1 MINTQSSSI
10 TPARTGALRS
20 RPTLGFVIMWGI
32 DNEYSNPVWSGIM
45 DAAGEFDVNLLSFA
59 GRKWSMLDDE
69 IFNPAALE
77 QINAANLDGLV
88 VILSELKTLKRL
100 KAYGTIPI
108 VTIGIPNDEFPG
120 LIADNYGSMKA
131 EITHLIEQHGRKKIA
146 FIKTWDGHPDG
157 DARLKAYVDALAE
170 HNLSYDPRLVFGYDF
185 LEVEAAEQI
194 THTFI
199 EQQMEFDAIAAAS
212 DKMAIGAMNALEKHG
227 LRVPYDV
234 SVVGFDDIPE
244 ASFTTSPL
252 TTVRQPLQAMGR
264 RAVEILLAQLR
275 GEQVAAREVLPPILV
290 RRQSCGCFSDEVA
303 QRNSSPGNGQV
314 NPRPQII
321 AEMTQLP
328 IGLDA
333 GWAERL
339 FDALVTDVNN
349 KTSDAF
355 LIAVDE
361 ASRQVISQAT
371 VVAALNGWL
380 SILRHQARPMW
391 ADNPAALG
399 QAEDLWQKARAF
411 IGEAA
416 LRQQA
421 QIQAQAD
428 AQTAILREF
437 GGVLITT
444 FDIKELMELVSQ
456 NLPKF
461 GINSCYL
468 ALYTEPGKVSE
479 KVQLILAQKEGQHIA
494 LDEANRSIFT
504 HELVRSEFLP
514 EQRFNLLTMPLY
526 FREAWLGYVLFE
538 VGSREGAIYE
548 ALRGELSSALQGA
561 LLVQQ
566 MEEHAAE
573 LARQQYVLDTFME
586 NIPDRVYFKDA
597 QNRLT
602 RTNKALAVK
611 MGVKDA
617 AELIGKSDFDLFPKE
632 QAEIKQQ
639 QEQAIMQ
646 TGQPILGLEEADGI
660 DHWALTTKMPLRDE
674 KGAIIGTFGI
684 SHDITE
690 QVKAKQTAE
699 AAKDEAIQ
707 ARKEA
712 LAEKES
718 AEKARQIAEAAKE
731 EAEKAKKDT
740 EIANR
745 TLAAQIWQTAGQAQ
759 LNERMRG
766 EQDIVTLA
774 NNVIEQLCEYLAAPV
789 GALYALED
797 TTLTLA
803 GAYAYRRKSLV
814 EQFELGEGLVGQAAK
829 GKRVIKIQLPDD
841 YIKITSVSLGE
852 IMPRH
857 VIFTP
862 LIYDGQVVGVIEMG
876 ALTPFTQ
883 DQLEFLNIAIES
895 VAIAFMTAQAR
906 QRVNELLV
914 QTRQQAEELQ
924 AQEEELRATNEELEA
939 QTESL
944 RTSETRLKTNQTAL
958 EAANADLE
966 EKTEV
971 LQKQQT
977 ELDRQNQILR
987 DAQQEL
993 QRKAEELAQ
1002 ASKYKSEF
1010 LANMSH
1016 ELRTPLNSML
1026 ILAGMLAKNDEGNL
1040 TADQVESAQVIHS
1053 GGTDL
1058 LNLIN
1063 EILDLAKVEAGKMEF
1078 HFAPMPWEILIE
1090 RMNAQFGPVAQRKG
1104 LQFITRVAEDL
1115 PPSIVT
1121 DEQRL
1126 AQIIKN
1132 LLSNAF
1138 KFTEQGSVALSVF
1151 RPATD
1156 TNLSASG
1163 LSPQTAVAISVSDTG
1178 IGMTPKQQKVVF
1190 EAFQQADGSTSRQY
1204 GGTGLGLTITREM
1217 THRLGGQVA
1226 LASEPG
1232 KGSVFTIYL
1241 PLNTSQGSMVEG
1253 QMSQMPA
1260 LTLSLPQGQ
1269 TPETRP
1275 ATFDLRP
1282 STPAPIP
1289 DDRDSLTPS
1298 DRILLI
1304 VEDDAK
1310 FAKIVRDYA
1319 HKKHFK
1325 CIIAGNGES
1334 ALALSQS
1341 HSPAAIV
1348 LDLKLPGM
1356 SGWDVL
1362 DALKDDP
1369 DLRHIPVHI
1378 MSVDDED
1385 LSAYQRGA
1393 MGFLTKPVSQ
1403 KSLEGAFGKIEAFIS
1418 SKIRS
1423 LLLVEDDAALRLS
1436 VRKLL
1441 EGSDIAITEAASGQA
1456 ALNHI
1461 AAQPFDCMILDLS
1474 LPDISGFELLSR
1486 LDSDEH
1492 LPKCPVI
1499 VYTGK
1504 ELSPEEN
1511 MELLKYADSVIVK
1524 GVKSPERLLD
1534 ETALFLHR
1542 VVADLPADQQQTIRR
1557 LHNRE
1562 AVLQGK
1568 QILIVDDDARNAFA
1582 LSRLLNDKGVK
1593 MHIAA
1598 SAAKALEKLENL
1610 EISLILTDIM
1620 MPGMDGYEFIRALR
1634 AQPRFQTTPI
1644 IALTAKAMK
1653 GDREKCI
1660 EAGANDYLSKPIDPE
1675 RLFSMLRVWLSKE

>member
-1 MINTQSSSI
+1 MINTETLSA
-10 TPARTGALRS
+10 TPARSGALSS
-20 RPTLGFVIMWGI
+20 RPTLGFVLMWGV

-45 DAAGEFDVNLLSFA
+45 DAAREFNVNLLSFA
-59 GRKWSMLDDE
+59 GRKWSTLDDE
-69 IFNPAALE
+69 IFNPAVFE
-77 QINAANLDGLV
+77 QINTANLDGLV
-88 VILSELKTLKRL
+88 VILSELKTIKRL
-100 KAYGTIPI
+100 KGYGTIPI
-108 VTIGIPNDEFPG
+108 VTIGTPNDELPG
-120 LIADNYGSMKA
+120 LITDNYGGMKA
-131 EITHLIEQHGRKKIA
+131 EIAHLIEQHGRKRIA
-146 FIKTWDGHPDG
+146 FIRTWDGHPDG
-157 DARLKAYVDALAE
+157 DARLKAYWDVLAE
-170 HNLSYDPRLVFGYDF
+170 HNLPCDPRLVFGYDF
-185 LEVEAAEQI
+185 LEIDAAEQI

-199 EQQMEFDAIAAAS
+199 EQQIEFDAIAAAS
-212 DKMAIGAMNALEKHG
+212 DKMAIGAMHALEKHG

-252 TTVRQPLQAMGR
+252 STARQPLEAMGR
-264 RAVEILLAQLR
+264 RAVEILLAQLS
-275 GEQVAAREVLPPILV
+275 GEQVAEREVLPPILV
-290 RRQSCGCFSDEVA
+290 RRQSCGCFSENVL
-303 QRNSSPGNGQV
+303 QRNSSSGNGQV
-314 NPRPQII
+314 NHRAQTI
-321 AEMTQLP
+321 AEMTQGP
-328 IGLDA
+328 IALDA

-349 KTSDAF
+349 KTSDNF

-361 ASRQVISQAT
+361 ISRQLISQAT
-371 VVAALNGWL
+371 AVTALNGWL

-399 QAEDLWQKARAF
+399 LAEDLWQKASAF

-421 QIQAQAD
+421 QNQAQLK
-428 AQTAILREF
+428 AQTTILREF
-437 GGVLITT
+437 GEVLITT
-444 FDIKELMELVSQ
+444 FDIKELMELVSH
-456 NLPKF
+456 NLPRF

-479 KVQLILAQKEGQHIA
+479 KAQLILAQKEGQKIE
-494 LDEANRSIFT
+494 LDEAKRSIFT
-504 HELVRSEFLP
+504 HELVHSELLP

-526 FREAWLGYVLFE
+526 FREAWLGYVIFE

-566 MEEHAAE
+566 MEEHAAV

-611 MGVKDA
+611 LGVKDA
-617 AELIGKSDFDLFPKE
+617 TELIGKSDFDFFPKE
-632 QAEIKQQ
+632 QAEIKHQ
-639 QEQAIMQ
+639 QELAIMQ

-690 QVKAKQTAE
+690 QIKAKQTAE

-718 AEKARQIAEAAKE
+718 AEKARRIAEAAKE

-745 TLAAQIWQTAGQAQ
+745 TLAAQIWQTNGQAL

-766 EQDIVTLA
+766 EQELATLA
-774 NNVIEQLCEYLAAPV
+774 NNVIEQLCIYLAAPV

-797 TTLTLA
+797 TKLTLA

-829 GKRVIKIQLPDD
+829 GKRTINIQLPDD
-841 YIKITSVSLGE
+841 YIKITSTSLGE

-857 VIFTP
+857 VIFAP
-862 LIYDGQVVGVIEMG
+862 LAYDGQVVGVVEMG

-883 DQLEFLNIAIES
+883 EQLEFLNIAIES

-914 QTRQQAEELQ
+914 QTRRQAEELQ

-944 RTSETRLKTNQTAL
+944 RTSETRLKTNQAAL
-958 EAANADLE
+958 EAANANLE
-966 EKTEV
+966 ENTHV
-971 LQKQQT
+971 LQQQQA
-977 ELDRQNQILR
+977 ELDRQNKILR

-993 QRKAEELAQ
+993 ERKAEELAM

-1026 ILAGMLAKNDEGNL
+1026 ILASMLAKNDEGNL

-1078 HFAPMPWEILIE
+1078 HFAPMAWEALIE
-1090 RMNAQFGPVAQRKG
+1090 RMKAQFGPIAQRKG
-1104 LQFITRVAEDL
+1104 LQFPISIANDL
-1115 PPSIVT
+1115 PAGIVT

-1138 KFTEQGSVALSVF
+1138 KFTEQGSVALTIQRAAPGSGF
-1151 RPATD
+1151 DPAQFV
-1156 TNLSASG
+1156 G
-1163 LSPQTAVAISVSDTG
+1163 ISVMDTG
-1178 IGMTPKQQKVVF
+1178 IGMTPQQQKVVF

-1217 THRLGGQVA
+1217 TQHLGGQVT
-1226 LASEPG
+1226 LTSEPG
-1232 KGSVFTIYL
+1232 KGSTFTIYL
-1241 PLNTSQGSMVEG
+1241 PLKAEDGKVENQPSDHQPSPINPSASSG
-1253 QMSQMPA
+1253 QA
-1260 LTLSLPQGQ
+1260 LQRTIQQ
-1269 TPETRP
+1269 
-1275 ATFDLRP
+1275 
-1282 STPAPIP
+1282 STIKNQQSPIP
-1289 DDRDSLTPS
+1289 DDRDDIEPS

-1304 VEDDAK
+1304 VEDDPK
-1310 FAKIVRDYA
+1310 FAKIVLNYA

-1325 CIIAGNGES
+1325 CLVAGDGES
-1334 ALALSQS
+1334 ALALTKT
-1341 HSPAAIV
+1341 HRPAAII

-1362 DALKDDP
+1362 DAIKDDP
-1369 DLRHIPVHI
+1369 DTRHIPIHI

-1385 LSAYQRGA
+1385 ISAYQRGA
-1393 MGFLTKPVSQ
+1393 MGFLTKPISQ
-1403 KSLEGAFGKIEAFIS
+1403 KELEGAFGKIEAFIS
-1418 SKIRS
+1418 NKIRS
-1423 LLLVEDDAALRLS
+1423 LLMVEDDAALRLS

-1441 EGSDIAITEAASGQA
+1441 EGSDISITEAATGQA
-1456 ALNHI
+1456 ALKQLT
-1461 AAQPFDCMILDLS
+1461 AQQFDCMILDLS
-1474 LPDISGFELLSR
+1474 LPDISGFEMLNR
-1486 LDSDEH
+1486 LDSDET

-1499 VYTGK
+1499 IYTGK

-1511 MELLKYADSVIVK
+1511 QELLKYADSVIIK
-1524 GVKSPERLLD
+1524 GIKSPERLLD

-1542 VVADLPADQQQTIRR
+1542 VVADLPADQQQTIRK

-1582 LSRLLNDKGVK
+1582 LSKLLAERGVK

-1598 SAAKALEKLENL
+1598 SATKALEKLEHL
-1610 EISLILTDIM
+1610 EVSLILTDIM
-1620 MPGMDGYEFIRALR
+1620 MPGMDGYEFIKALR
-1634 AQPRFQTTPI
+1634 QQPSFQKLPI

-1675 RLFSMLRVWLSKE
+1675 RLFSMLRVWLSRE